1 MGNRVEGKVAIVTG
15 AGRGIGR
22 EVARWL
28 ARDGAKVVV
37 NDLGG
42 AVDGTGDSATPAD
55 QTVSEITAEGGQ
67 AVASYD
73 SVADFDGAGRIVQK
87 AIEQFG
93 RVDILCHPAGIL
105 RDRMVF
111 NMTEAEWDAVLQVHL
126 YGAFNMVRN
135 VSPHMI
141 NQRYG
146 RIVLFSSGS
155 GLGASGQANYAA
167 AKEGMVGFA
176 RAVSKE
182 LQQYGIMVNA
192 VYPGGSTR
200 MTDTVPQSTTELR
213 QQQRSAAG
221 LPIQPI
227 PAELPPENRDP
238 ENNAPKVV
246 YLSSEAAEGT
256 TGQVFGT
263 SGWALS
269 LYSPRHVIK
278 SIHKEG
284 RWTLDEL
291 DQQIPFS
298 LGSGLINPVPVDPPR
313 S

>member
-22 EVARWL
+22 EVALWL
-28 ARDGAKVVV
+28 ARDGARIVV

-42 AVDGTGDSATPAD
+42 AVDGTGDSSTPAD
-55 QTVSEITAEGGQ
+55 QVVEEIKAEGGN
-67 AVASYD
+67 AVASYE
-73 SVADFDGAGRIVQK
+73 SVAEFSSASRIVK
-87 AIEQFG
+87 TAIEQFG
-93 RVDILCHPAGIL
+93 QIDILCHPAGIL

-111 NMTEAEWDAVLQVHL
+111 NMTESEWDDVLQVHL

-135 VSPHMI
+135 VVPHMI
-141 NQRYG
+141 KQRYG

-176 RAVSKE
+176 RAISGE
-182 LQQYGIMVNA
+182 LQPYGIMVNA

-213 QQQRSAAG
+213 QEQRSAAG
-221 LPIQPI
+221 LPSQPMVS
-227 PAELPPENRDP
+227 ELPPENRDP

-246 YLSSEAAEGT
+246 YLSSEAANGIS
-256 TGQVFGT
+256 GQVIGT

-278 SIHKEG
+278 SIHKDG

-291 DQQIPFS
+291 DQIIPFS
-298 LGSGLINPVPVDPPR
+298 LGNGLINPVPAERPGN
-313 S
+313 